1 MSNGSV
7 QGGLYAITDSSLIP
21 TCELANRV
29 ARAIA
34 GGATIIQ
41 YRDKESTANERY
53 QEAGALSALCRLHD
67 IPLIINDDVELAAA
81 VGAAGVHLGKTDTT
95 LDQARNRLGA
105 KAIIGVSC
113 YNELERA
120 TAAAE
125 AGASYVAFGRF
136 FPSLS
141 KPLAVAAE
149 PALLQQA
156 RKQIELP
163 IVAIGGIT
171 PDNGGLLIEA
181 GADLLAVIHGVF
193 GQANIQAA
201 AAGYNLLFHNQQ
213 NTGHK
218 EYFHDPI
225 S

>member
-7 QGGLYAITDSSLIP
+7 AGGLYAITDSSLIP
-21 TCELANRV
+21 SGELVNRV

-34 GGATIIQ
+34 GGAALIQ
-41 YRDKESTANERY
+41 YRDKQSTASERLR
-53 QEAGALSALCRLHD
+53 EASTLVALCRQHD

-81 VGAAGVHLGKTDTT
+81 VGAAGVHLGKTDAT
-95 LDQARNRLGA
+95 LELARNRLGA

-113 YNELERA
+113 YNELDRA
-120 TAAAE
+120 TAAAK
-125 AGASYVAFGRF
+125 AGANYVAFGRF

-141 KPLAVAAE
+141 KPVAVAAD

-156 RKQIELP
+156 RKLIDLP

-171 PDNGGLLIEA
+171 PDNGGLLIKA

-193 GQANIQAA
+193 GQADIQAA
-201 AAGYNLLFHNQQ
+201 AAGYNQLFHTQ
-213 NTGHK
+213 
-218 EYFHDPI
+218 
-225 S
+225 

>member
-1 MSNGSV
+1 MGNGLPAV
-7 QGGLYAITDSSLIP
+7 GLYAITDSSLIP
-21 TCELANRV
+21 TGELTSRV

-53 QEAGALSALCRLHD
+53 QEAGALSALCRLYD

-95 LDQARNRLGA
+95 LNQARNRLGSE
-105 KAIIGVSC
+105 AIIGVSC
-113 YNELERA
+113 YNELDRA
-120 TAAAE
+120 TAAAQS
-125 AGASYVAFGRF
+125 GANYVAFGRF

-141 KPLAVAAE
+141 KPVAVAAE

-156 RKQIELP
+156 RKLIDLP
-163 IVAIGGIT
+163 IVAIGGVT

-193 GQANIQAA
+193 GQADIQAA
-201 AAGYNLLFHNQQ
+201 AAGYNLLFHN
-213 NTGHK
+213 
-218 EYFHDPI
+218 P
-225 S
+225 